1 MYEQF
6 YGLKRQ
12 PFEISPDPAFFCPTP
27 RHNEALASVAHG
39 IQRRKG
45 FVMITGEV
53 GTGKT
58 LVAQCLFAF
67 LKRSR
72 IPFAY
77 IFNTRLNASEFL
89 HYVLTDLGIACKGK
103 SKAELLIEL
112 NNLLVARY
120 KENST
125 VVLVVDEAQLLEWE
139 VLEEI
144 RLLTN
149 LETAN
154 HKLLQIVLIGQ
165 PELDVKMELPSLRQV
180 KQRLAFRCRLE
191 PLNERQ
197 TREYVCRR
205 LSMAGGGQQTIFS
218 PEALSAIYRYS
229 AGIPRL
235 VNTICE
241 NSLIAGYAM
250 RRAQITAEIVDEVAA
265 DFQLNPNLATKKSGP
280 IRTDGAIAARA

>member
-1 MYEQF
+1 MYEKF
-6 YGLKRQ
+6 YGLKCQ

-27 RHNEALASVAHG
+27 RHNEALASLAHG

-45 FVMITGEV
+45 FVVVSGEV

-77 IFNTRLNASEFL
+77 MFNTRLTASDFL
-89 HYVLTDLGIACKGK
+89 YYFLSDLGISCQGK

-112 NNLLVARY
+112 NNLLVSRY

-125 VVLVVDEAQLLEWE
+125 VVLIVDEAQLLEWD
-139 VLEEI
+139 VFEEI

-149 LETAN
+149 LETAH

-165 PELDVKMELPSLRQV
+165 PELDTKMELPSLRQV
-180 KQRLAFRCRLE
+180 KQRIAFRCKLE
-191 PLNERQ
+191 PLTERQ
-197 TREYVCRR
+197 TSEYVCRR
-205 LSMAGGGQQTIFS
+205 LSMAGAGQQGIFTN
-218 PEALSAIYRYS
+218 EALSAVYRYS
-229 AGIPRL
+229 LGIPRL
-235 VNTICE
+235 INTICE
-241 NSLIAGYAM
+241 NALIAGFALK
-250 RRAQITAEIVDEVAA
+250 QQHITPELIDEVAA
-265 DFQLNPNLATKKSGP
+265 DFQLDGIPPKKIGP
-280 IRTDGAIAARA
+280 IRAESTVAARA